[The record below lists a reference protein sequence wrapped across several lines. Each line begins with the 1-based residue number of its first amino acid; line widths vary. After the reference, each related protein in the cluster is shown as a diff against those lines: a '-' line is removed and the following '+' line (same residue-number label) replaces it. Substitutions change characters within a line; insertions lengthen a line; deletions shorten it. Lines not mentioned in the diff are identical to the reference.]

1 VIDSGYRGELLL
13 TLLNTSDVDY
23 HFKAGEKVMQMLIQA
38 VERAEI
44 VEVENLS
51 DTSRGDGGFG
61 STGK

>member
-38 VERAEI
+38 VERADI